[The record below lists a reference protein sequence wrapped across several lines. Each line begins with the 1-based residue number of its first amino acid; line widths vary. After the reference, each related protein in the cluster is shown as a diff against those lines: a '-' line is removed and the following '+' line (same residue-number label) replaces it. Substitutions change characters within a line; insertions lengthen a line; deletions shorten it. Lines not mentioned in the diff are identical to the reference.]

1 MLYPLVHISMTLWFP
16 TYITQ
21 RARLLKTICLKHKT
35 SHWPQIAGPP
45 GPQRVTGLWRCIT
58 CRTKEALQQC
68 FLFTFLIQCYTTVNA
83 RRHFNKVFFIYI
95 FVCFSS
101 FYIFYTLPYS
111 VITVVAKFDENK
123 TNFAKKK
130 SFSLPTNHV
139 PNRTETVAQKPR
151 YGPYRGLPV
160 PLHP

>member
-1 MLYPLVHISMTLWFP
+1 MGAFIAADLQPFSVVTDAGFRQLLKTLDPRYVVPSRSLHISMTLWFP

-45 GPQRVTGLWRCIT
+45 GPQRVTWLWRCIT

-111 VITVVAKFDENK
+111 VITVVAKFDEK
-123 TNFAKKK
+123 
-130 SFSLPTNHV
+130 
-139 PNRTETVAQKPR
+139 
-151 YGPYRGLPV
+151 
-160 PLHP
+160 